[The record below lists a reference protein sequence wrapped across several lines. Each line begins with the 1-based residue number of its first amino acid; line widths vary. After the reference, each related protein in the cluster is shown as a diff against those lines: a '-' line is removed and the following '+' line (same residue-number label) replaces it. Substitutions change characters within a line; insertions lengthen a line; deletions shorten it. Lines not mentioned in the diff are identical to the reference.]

1 MGMVFVESNSSV
13 VEASSSWEGGG
24 GSSSLSEGIL
34 AGISGKV
41 GASGKVGLLG
51 NAGISGKVGISGMVI
66 FISLALWQ
74 NIFPTFLIPDF
85 SWLFHASSLA
95 SRIACPRCRDST
107 MAVGPCVWPIA
118 SISGS
123 NSTDGVRH
131 RLASDGTMAMSVGL
145 YLGLKRRIEGGPI
158 CL

>member
-1 MGMVFVESNSSV
+1 MGTVFVESISSV

-24 GSSSLSEGIL
+24 GSSSLSEGTL
-34 AGISGKV
+34 AGILGKV

-51 NAGISGKVGISGMVI
+51 NAGFSGMVI

-74 NIFPTFLIPDF
+74 IIFPTFLIPDF

-95 SRIACPRCRDST
+95 SIIACPRCRDST
-107 MAVGPCVWPIA
+107 MAVGPCAGPIA

-123 NSTDGVRH
+123 KSLDGVRH

-145 YLGLKRRIEGGPI
+145 YIGLKRRIEGGPI

>member
-1 MGMVFVESNSSV
+1 MGMVFVEFNSV

-24 GSSSLSEGIL
+24 GSSSLSEGTL

-51 NAGISGKVGISGMVI
+51 NAGFSGMVI

-74 NIFPTFLIPDF
+74 IIFPTFLIPDF
-85 SWLFHASSLA
+85 NWLFHASSLA

-107 MAVGPCVWPIA
+107 MAVGPCARPIA